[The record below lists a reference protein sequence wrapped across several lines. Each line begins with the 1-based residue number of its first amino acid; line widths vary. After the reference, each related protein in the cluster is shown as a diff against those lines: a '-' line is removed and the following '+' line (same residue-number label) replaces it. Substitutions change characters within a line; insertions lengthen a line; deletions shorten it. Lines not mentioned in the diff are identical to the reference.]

1 MLLIVFANSS
11 PELQTL
17 GAVRDHMNSF
27 MVALLYPN
35 ISGSEDIEL
44 SKTSPVEG
52 SNGTGS
58 AFTAVTSG
66 SNSQSLVLPE
76 QHQRELEGLAERFS
90 KMRADGIT
98 QAKWFK
104 AIATEEGLLVVNNF
118 KALRNDPDFKAR
130 WNLHDQE
137 QPSTEEE
144 QDATLDYG
152 DRAAEE
158 QLRLKEMAEQQ
169 SRNSGALANI
179 RDEFRTKIATKGKG
193 KVQNQATPLDDSE
206 PDRIIS
212 DRFSSSISQ
221 ALDNTGEQMPVTLR
235 KRQPLTIA

>member
-1 MLLIVFANSS
+1 
-11 PELQTL
+11 
-17 GAVRDHMNSF
+17 MNSF
-27 MVALLYPN
+27 MVGLLYPD
-35 ISGSEDIEL
+35 ISGSEDTEL
-44 SKTSPVEG
+44 SETSPVEG
-52 SNGTGS
+52 SNGTRS

-66 SNSQSLVLPE
+66 STSQSLVLPE

-90 KMRADGIT
+90 KMRRDGIT

-130 WNLHDQE
+130 WNLSDQE
-137 QPSTEEE
+137 QPSSEEE
-144 QDATLDYG
+144 QDAKLDHE

-169 SRNSGALANI
+169 SRNSGALATI
-179 RDEFRTKIATKGKG
+179 RDEFRTNIATKGKG
-193 KVQNQATPLDDSE
+193 KGKVKNQATPLDGSE

-212 DRFSSSISQ
+212 DQLSSSISQ
-221 ALDNTGEQMPVTLR
+221 AIDNAGEQMPVTLR